1 MDGGIYCMIH
11 HCIMLYFCE
20 GFFSAFI
27 CDIAALCAFLSG
39 SVWGVSVACVK
50 LVCHSHFYW
59 FNLLWSHFHVAA
71 HAAFVLRMECEDERW
86 QQSLVDSV
94 TVFIQLDSA
103 GPDVV
108 SEDSRCKRGC
118 QRMKSHVHSVRL
130 LCVCWP
136 AHQLNLCDCSFKTCI
151 IHQPE
156 PTHIHPFGLF
166 SPEKLLWRFAFKE
179 QFDQKS
185 LPLSRNDSFHAIYI
199 NIHKTRLL

>member
-39 SVWGVSVACVK
+39 SVWCVSVACAK

-94 TVFIQLDSA
+94 TVFIQLDS
-103 GPDVV
+103 DVA

-130 LCVCWP
+130 LCVLAGTP
-136 AHQLNLCDCSFKTCI
+136 AKPLWLLIQDLYYSSDRANSYTSIRLIFPWETLVEVCI
-151 IHQPE
+151 QGAVRPE
-156 PTHIHPFGLF
+156 IIT
-166 SPEKLLWRFAFKE
+166 
-179 QFDQKS
+179 S
-185 LPLSRNDSFHAIYI
+185 LS
-199 NIHKTRLL
+199 